1 MAEYNLTPIAPCA
14 FLKTIDGLLKTL
26 ADDARLQIRDIR
38 FTVTAARQ
46 YYSFERC

>member
-1 MAEYNLTPIAPCA
+1 MAEYNLTPVAQRT
-14 FLKTIDGLLKTL
+14 FLEAANGLLKTL